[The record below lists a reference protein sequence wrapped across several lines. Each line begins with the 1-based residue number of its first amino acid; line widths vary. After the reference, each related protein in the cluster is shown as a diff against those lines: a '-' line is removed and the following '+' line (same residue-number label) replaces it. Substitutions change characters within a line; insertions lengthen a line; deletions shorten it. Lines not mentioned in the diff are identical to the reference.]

1 MDLQKADF
9 FTVAGFGSTKE
20 FKEKLKMEQKEIA
33 DVLGIRSKSGASLL
47 ETSLSARR
55 FDIAQ
60 LLLDAGISVNVVT
73 RENYNELHLIAA
85 HLREEGAVEIAKQL
99 VEKGVDLNLPD
110 KKYKNTPFWYLC
122 MYSLSATGGS
132 RLDFIRFCMERKPD
146 IDWENITGR
155 STRTLVLQGGT
166 KEMIETVVGKND

>member
-9 FTVAGFGSTKE
+9 FTVAGFVRSKE

-85 HLREEGAVEIAKQL
+85 HPA
-99 VEKGVDLNLPD
+99 
-110 KKYKNTPFWYLC
+110 
-122 MYSLSATGGS
+122 
-132 RLDFIRFCMERKPD
+132 
-146 IDWENITGR
+146 
-155 STRTLVLQGGT
+155 
-166 KEMIETVVGKND
+166 